1 MGVLE
6 KHQVQEM
13 VQRLLNLK
21 ELPKPDDAAD
31 ALAAAIC
38 QAHRDAR
45 SLPSQRN
52 LCRRN
57 PYAYLRGKIIEKSPE
72 TGLILDVHG
81 IGYQSD
87 ASRFS
92 ITLTR
97 DRETYE
103 VPVSYQVREDDATL
117 YGFPSNEEKHLF
129 ELLISVTGIGPKMG
143 IQMVDKLP
151 PEQFALAILNG
162 DIPRLTQVKG
172 VGKKTAQRLILELKD
187 KLKEESWVQDAED
200 IEIETPVEEPDEAR

>member
-1 MGVLE
+1 M
-6 KHQVQEM
+6 
-13 VQRLLNLK
+13 
-21 ELPKPDDAAD
+21 
-31 ALAAAIC
+31 
-38 QAHRDAR
+38 
-45 SLPSQRN
+45 
-52 LCRRN
+52 
-57 PYAYLRGKIIEKSPE
+57 YAYLRGKIIEKSPE

-81 IGYQSD
+81 IGYHIVMP
-87 ASRFS
+87 AGFLSR
-92 ITLTR
+92 LPEVG
-97 DRETYE
+97 ETYE

-200 IEIETPVEEPDEAR
+200 IEIETPVEEPDEARQDVAEALTVLGYSAGEVRELMRSYDPVKSVEDNVRDLLRLRAPKI